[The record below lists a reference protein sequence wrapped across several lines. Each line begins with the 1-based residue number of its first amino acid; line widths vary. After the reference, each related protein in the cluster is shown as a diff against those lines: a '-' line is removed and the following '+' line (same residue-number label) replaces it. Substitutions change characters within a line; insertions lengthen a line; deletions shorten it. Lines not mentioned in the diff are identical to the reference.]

1 MKNEEK
7 SDTSADSSLHHD
19 DDQQGIFSSES
30 ESDEDLIPP
39 PPTKRKRSNQ
49 SVKSLGNT
57 KSKRNSSHNKEN
69 SFVTPK
75 RNEKSSAKNSDSQ
88 ILTSLD
94 FNIFDTPPSSTTKE
108 NPKRVLDE
116 PLTEPVNADVQDD
129 VYVQPHF
136 RVQQISCSFS
146 HSFFSFSI
154 FYFFYVSFSTSL
166 NNLLHRAAWSPRHN
180 VICSFPMTLPSSL
193 YHPFSFLRGHFF
205 PCRFSLLIQ
214 S

>member
-1 MKNEEK
+1 LSHQKETK
-7 SDTSADSSLHHD
+7 SHQRRILTLRFLLLWTSTFLT
-19 DDQQGIFSSES
+19 
-30 ESDEDLIPP
+30 PP
-39 PPTKRKRSNQ
+39 PKFHNKRKPEACAGNKCNMIVRII
-49 SVKSLGNT
+49 SL
-57 KSKRNSSHNKEN
+57 
-69 SFVTPK
+69 
-75 RNEKSSAKNSDSQ
+75 
-88 ILTSLD
+88 
-94 FNIFDTPPSSTTKE
+94 FNLYFPFK
-108 NPKRVLDE
+108 DE

-193 YHPFSFLRGHFF
+193 YHPFSFLRCNFF